1 MKEISI
7 SLREETKQLNPKE
20 VEQIYQHY
28 SDMVFRV
35 ALIYMKNQDDAYD
48 IVHNVF
54 EKMLQKRL
62 HFKDDEHM
70 KAWLIRVTIN
80 MCKNLLK
87 SACRNRQVSLEEQ
100 QEKGCDYAYC
110 DGDEKEQK
118 EEILQ
123 AILNIKPVF
132 REVIYLYYYEG
143 YNTKEIGKIVG
154 TNASTIRSRLAK
166 AREILAQILQD

>member
-1 MKEISI
+1 MDNNTALYAFRKYGDTV
-7 SLREETKQLNPKE
+7 LRAAYACCGNYSEAEDITQDVFLILHSNP
-20 VEQIYQHY
+20 
-28 SDMVFRV
+28 
-35 ALIYMKNQDDAYD
+35 QD
-48 IVHNVF
+48 F
-54 EKMLQKRL
+54 ES
-62 HFKDDEHM
+62 DEHM
-70 KAWLIRVTIN
+70 KAWLIRVAIN

-154 TNASTIRSRLAK
+154 KNASTIRSRLAK
-166 AREILAQILQD
+166 EREILEQILKEEMEYEKTDS